1 MKRFCENDQICKQQS
16 SNTILSKITTKSEFD
31 DIIMEKG
38 IELTATKRKKNLNLT
53 PAFSFFSDIQ

>member
-38 IELTATKRKKNLNLT
+38 IELTATKRKKN
-53 PAFSFFSDIQ
+53 

>member
-1 MKRFCENDQICKQQS
+1 MKRFGEIDEIWKQQTS
-16 SNTILSKITTKSEFD
+16 KTILSKITTKSKFD

-38 IELTATKRKKNLNLT
+38 IELTATKWKKNIDLT